1 MQLTTTFRGLSES
14 ESAQAARTLERNA
27 GRIERLLDKPVPLKA
42 VVEGGAGGHRVVLT
56 MAVDGEDLVAQSNG
70 HDLATAITNASE
82 RIRSQL
88 VKNRRR
94 RETNRQR
101 GSGEIVEPPREK
113 TPEE

>member
-1 MQLTTTFRGLSES
+1 MQLTTTFRGLSPS
-14 ESAQAARTLERNA
+14 ESAHATRTLERNA

-56 MAVDGEDLVAQSNG
+56 MAVDGEDLVAQDTG

-88 VKNRRR
+88 VKNRKR

-101 GSGEIVEPPREK
+101 SASE
-113 TPEE
+113 TPEAPEEAKE

>member
-1 MQLTTTFRGLSES
+1 MQLTTTFRGLNPS
-14 ESAQAARTLERNA
+14 ESAQATSALERNA

-56 MAVDGEDLVAQSNG
+56 MAVDGEDLVAQSSD
-70 HDLATAITNASE
+70 HDLSTAISNASE
-82 RIRSQL
+82 KIRTQL

-101 GSGEIVEPPREK
+101 SANENGA
-113 TPEE
+113 EE